1 MRREMREGHFDE
13 SGFYVLNK
21 DRHDGRVKLV
31 VREG

>member
-21 DRHDGRVKLV
+21 DTIPKNGS
-31 VREG
+31 G